1 MGYVSDPK
9 AMNGINGDDET
20 ELGLRAVRLANY
32 ITFPMVFKAAIELG
46 VIDALYSA
54 ARADVDG
61 PGSFLRPS
69 EIATRLPTPPSNP
82 EAPALL
88 DRMLRLLAS
97 YSMVKCQVVDGERVF
112 KAEPICKY
120 FLRYN
125 IEEMGTLASQFILE
139 LDSVFLNTWAQLKD
153 VVLEGGDAFA
163 RANGGMKLFDYMG
176 TDERLSKLFNRT
188 GFSVGVL
195 TKFLEVYKGFEGVNV
210 LVDVGGGVGNTL
222 GFITS
227 KYPNIKGI
235 NFDLTCALT
244 QAPSYPN
251 VEHVAGDMFVEI
263 PRGDAIILKRM
274 LHDWSDKDCAKI
286 LKNCWKALPEN
297 GKVIIMELVIP
308 DEAESTDVQANIA
321 FDMDL
326 LMLTQC
332 SGGKERSRA
341 EYEAMAAN
349 SGFASCNFICH
360 AYHLW
365 VIEFSK

>member
-1 MGYVSDPK
+1 MGNDFDAKP
-9 AMNGINGDDET
+9 INEIHEDEET

-46 VIDALYSA
+46 VIDTLYSA
-54 ARADVDG
+54 ARADVNG
-61 PGSFLRPS
+61 SGSFLKPS
-69 EIATRLPTPPSNP
+69 EIAVRLPTTPSNP

-97 YSMVKCQVVDGERVF
+97 YSMVKCQVVDGERVY
-112 KAEPICKY
+112 KADPICKY

-163 RANGGMKLFDYMG
+163 RANGGLKLFDYIG

-188 GFSVGVL
+188 GFSAGVL
-195 TKFLEVYKGFEGVNV
+195 KKFLEVYRGFEGVNV

-227 KYPNIKGI
+227 KYPNMKGI
-235 NFDLTCALT
+235 NFDLTCAVI

-251 VEHVAGDMFVEI
+251 VEHVAGDMFVEV
-263 PRGDAIILKRM
+263 PRGDAIILKRI
-274 LHDWSDKDCAKI
+274 LHDWTDEDCDKI

-297 GKVIIMELVIP
+297 GKVVIMELVIP
-308 DEAESTDVQANIA
+308 DESEIGTVQSNIA

-326 LMLTQC
+326 LMLTQL
-332 SGGKERSRA
+332 SGGKERTRA
-341 EYEAMAAN
+341 EYEALAAN
-349 SGFASCNFICH
+349 SGFASCNFVCQ

-365 VIEFSK
+365 VIEFLK

>member
-9 AMNGINGDDET
+9 SMNEINGDDET

-46 VIDALYSA
+46 VIDTLYSA
-54 ARADVDG
+54 ARADMNG
-61 PGSFLRPS
+61 SSSFLKPS
-69 EIATRLPTPPSNP
+69 EIATRLPTTPSNP

-97 YSMVKCQVVDGERVF
+97 YSMVKCQILDGERVY

-125 IEEMGTLASQFILE
+125 IEEIGTLASQFILE
-139 LDSVFLNTWAQLKD
+139 IDSVFLNTWAQLKD

-163 RANGGMKLFDYMG
+163 RANGGLKLFDYMG

-195 TKFLEVYKGFEGVNV
+195 QKFLEVYKGFEGVNV

-222 GFITS
+222 GFVTS

-251 VEHVAGDMFVEI
+251 VEHVAGDMFVEV

-274 LHDWSDKDCAKI
+274 LHDWSDEDCAKI

-308 DEAESTDVQANIA
+308 DEAESADVQSNIA

-341 EYEAMAAN
+341 EYEAMAAD
-349 SGFASCNFICH
+349 SGFANCKFVCQ

-365 VIEFSK
+365 VIEFTK